1 VPARAGLTQS
11 ESPLRKMA
19 TRSKLAALGRQ
30 LRASAPLV
38 GMGVPTLSGA
48 PAAALPAMSFAAVD
62 TVEYAPACAAP
73 TARLELQC

>member
-1 VPARAGLTQS
+1 
-11 ESPLRKMA
+11 MA

-30 LRASAPLV
+30 LRASAPLL
-38 GMGVPTLSGA
+38 GSVPAVSGA